1 MNRTADPQHVFS
13 DNPLSSAAMRLAL
26 FPKASHGGLGPR
38 RSRPFGLWHTASYPL
53 PERPAVNYCH
63 RQQVIVD
70 DAGRSLVAQLDNAK
84 PPPDP
89 PTPPPKPKEWESDAA
104 RIYAHREARLGLGGV
119 LSELDTRWVN
129 HPNRSA
135 DSSYKPV
142 QLATA
147 ARYGLTT
154 AVTVITNDPE
164 AVRRLA
170 WDCPGGIVQ
179 KSLGPNTITEGDR
192 IEVAFTRRLE
202 PADLEDLS
210 AVELT
215 ATQVQAWV
223 EKKYEARVIVVG
235 DQMFTILIYAGSPAG
250 HVDWR
255 ADYKSLNYEW
265 IETPSEIAKPLRG
278 YVDRLGLAYAAVDF
292 AIDHDDRWVFLESN
306 SAGQYYW
313 LEAHT
318 GAPITSA
325 LCDLLSGVE

>member
-1 MNRTADPQHVFS
+1 MTVLVLAEQTDTPV
-13 DNPLSSAAMRLAL
+13 DMVITELAL
-26 FPKASHGGLGPR
+26 RGVPVFRADTGWFPSQLVLNARLDEYGTWAGELRTEHRRVDLAEIRSIWSRGPGAFR
-38 RSRPFGLWHTASYPL
+38 FTA
-53 PERPAVNYCH
+53 
-63 RQQVIVD
+63 
-70 DAGRSLVAQLDNAK
+70 GM
-84 PPPDP
+84 
-89 PTPPPKPKEWESDAA
+89 TDAA
-104 RIYAHREARLGLGGV
+104 RTYAHREARLGLGGV
-119 LSELDTRWVN
+119 LADLDTRWVN

-147 ARYGLTT
+147 ARCGLTT
-154 AVTVITNDPE
+154 APTVITNDPE

-179 KSLGPNTITEGDR
+179 KSLGPNTIAEGDR

-202 PADLEDLS
+202 SADLEDLS

-223 EKKYEARVIVVG
+223 DKKHEARVIMVG
-235 DQMFTILIYAGSPAG
+235 DQMFTILIHAGSPAS

-265 IETPSEIAKPLRG
+265 IETPSDVAKSLRG

-292 AIDHDDRWVFLESN
+292 AIDRNDRWVFLESN

-325 LCDLLSGVE
+325 LCDLLAGVE